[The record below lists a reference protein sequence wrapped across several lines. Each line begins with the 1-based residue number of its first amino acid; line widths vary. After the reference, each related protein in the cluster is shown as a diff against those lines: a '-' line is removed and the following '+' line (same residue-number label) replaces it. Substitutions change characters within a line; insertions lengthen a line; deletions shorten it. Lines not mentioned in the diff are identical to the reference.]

1 MDALTIFFTV
11 GSIVTIAIAAYG
23 AIKMN
28 RRNLLL
34 GTFLYSL
41 LPVLGESNQFHLTGD
56 YGNLITAAAFL
67 CAAIVSFPSKISYT
81 LENQAAVKLAQKIG
95 LSIMILNILQGYI
108 ILQLRT
114 DVPDLYGYA
123 HFTLALIFIYMIV
136 KSRSAN
142 FKMN

>member
-11 GSIVTIAIAAYG
+11 GSIVTIALAAYG

-56 YGNLITAAAFL
+56 ME
-67 CAAIVSFPSKISYT
+67 T
-81 LENQAAVKLAQKIG
+81 LLLPPLFYVQ
-95 LSIMILNILQGYI
+95 
-108 ILQLRT
+108 QL
-114 DVPDLYGYA
+114 
-123 HFTLALIFIYMIV
+123 
-136 KSRSAN
+136 
-142 FKMN
+142 

>member
-41 LPVLGESNQFHLTGD
+41 LPVL
-56 YGNLITAAAFL
+56 
-67 CAAIVSFPSKISYT
+67 
-81 LENQAAVKLAQKIG
+81 
-95 LSIMILNILQGYI
+95 
-108 ILQLRT
+108 
-114 DVPDLYGYA
+114 
-123 HFTLALIFIYMIV
+123 
-136 KSRSAN
+136 
-142 FKMN
+142 

>member
-108 ILQLRT
+108 ILQIRT

-123 HFTLALIFIYMIV
+123 HFTLALIFIYMIL
-136 KSRSAN
+136 KSLSAD
-142 FKMN
+142 FKMS

>member
-136 KSRSAN
+136 KSRSAD
-142 FKMN
+142 FKMD